1 MYDYNSQQH
10 RLTDS
15 DIAEFARTDR
25 IFSRTGLWYFHTR
38 EGNDVGPFRYR
49 DEAELM
55 LTKFVQELQQIQQDA
70 LVSAKP
76 HFRVSGVLGRR
87 QQG

>member
-1 MYDYNSQQH
+1 MYEYNSQQY
-10 RLTDS
+10 RLMDS

-25 IFSRTGLWYFHTR
+25 IFSRTGLWYFNTR